1 MYVKY
6 KLINR
11 YDNLVCVFVI
21 LRCRYVY
28 YRVSNGNDGYGWNGN
43 NIVVLIMCIVFVFW
57 VNEMIKKDV

>member
-21 LRCRYVY
+21 LRCRYVD